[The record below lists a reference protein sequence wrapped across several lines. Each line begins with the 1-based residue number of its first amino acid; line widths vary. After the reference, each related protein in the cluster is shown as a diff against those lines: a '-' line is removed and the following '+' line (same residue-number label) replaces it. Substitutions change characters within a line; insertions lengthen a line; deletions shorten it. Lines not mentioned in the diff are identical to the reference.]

1 MNSSANAMEGPISP
15 LTTIPPDSSGL
26 HCDLEV
32 APEDSTLV
40 PVESLQDTSQTP
52 NSQHRGSNAQSS
64 LALNQTR
71 QNSNTFPLSTHN
83 EVSSQN
89 NDRGPTL
96 GTVEMPNPDTE
107 PSALPAGSI
116 WWKQKPMSARWILT
130 LVLLAVA
137 FLGLI
142 IVIAFYA
149 KFHHRNTQTTETLV
163 ESLQQPD
170 LAFPVADGS
179 LGATVLALATY
190 FTAEGDPKSAQTTK
204 LVYNAGNGTICV
216 RTKSGEDWLNNVQ
229 CVFGANPKPNTPV
242 TILDWLGGPSIYF
255 ITIDNFLSGI
265 DNVPSNDTW
274 KLSILAM
281 ENTPTHPLS
290 QLASVTWLN
299 GTSAWLYYTDIN
311 SQLREYGID
320 DYRDESWRNGST
332 GPLGLTQTGSGI
344 GCSRYLIDGGEVLEV
359 FIQATNAAIHGRV
372 YINSVWTSDFYAVDG
387 TSETI
392 MGGASLTATT
402 VTQPS
407 GIFVFLAYVAS
418 NSFLTV
424 QSRGILNVTQYN
436 AFSVPVN
443 VIQGDGE
450 SETGLGAVGVE
461 GAPKIYF
468 GTGQKILE
476 LSGSAVTATN
486 WTQVDVTSL

>member
-1 MNSSANAMEGPISP
+1 M
-15 LTTIPPDSSGL
+15 
-26 HCDLEV
+26 
-32 APEDSTLV
+32 
-40 PVESLQDTSQTP
+40 
-52 NSQHRGSNAQSS
+52 
-64 LALNQTR
+64 
-71 QNSNTFPLSTHN
+71 
-83 EVSSQN
+83 
-89 NDRGPTL
+89 TL
-96 GTVEMPNPDTE
+96 GSFPFWHWRTH
-107 PSALPAGSI
+107 
-116 WWKQKPMSARWILT
+116 Q
-130 LVLLAVA
+130 
-137 FLGLI
+137 LI
-142 IVIAFYA
+142 
-149 KFHHRNTQTTETLV
+149 H
-163 ESLQQPD
+163 
-170 LAFPVADGS
+170 
-179 LGATVLALATY
+179 
-190 FTAEGDPKSAQTTK
+190 
-204 LVYNAGNGTICV
+204 
-216 RTKSGEDWLNNVQ
+216 
-229 CVFGANPKPNTPV
+229 
-242 TILDWLGGPSIYF
+242 
-255 ITIDNFLSGI
+255 
-265 DNVPSNDTW
+265 
-274 KLSILAM
+274 
-281 ENTPTHPLS
+281 S

-387 TSETI
+387 TPETI
-392 MGGASLTATT
+392 MEGASLTATT

-436 AFSVPVN
+436 AFSAPFN

-450 SETGLGAVGVE
+450 SETGIGAVGVE

>member
-1 MNSSANAMEGPISP
+1 MKRMWTNREG
-15 LTTIPPDSSGL
+15 
-26 HCDLEV
+26 
-32 APEDSTLV
+32 
-40 PVESLQDTSQTP
+40 
-52 NSQHRGSNAQSS
+52 
-64 LALNQTR
+64 
-71 QNSNTFPLSTHN
+71 
-83 EVSSQN
+83 
-89 NDRGPTL
+89 
-96 GTVEMPNPDTE
+96 
-107 PSALPAGSI
+107 
-116 WWKQKPMSARWILT
+116 ARWILI
-130 LVLLAVA
+130 LVPLALA
-137 FLGLI
+137 FLVGLI
-142 IVIAFYA
+142 IVIALYA
-149 KFHHRNTQTTETLV
+149 KSHHSKSQTAENLV
-163 ESLQQPD
+163 EFLQQPNIA
-170 LAFPVADGS
+170 LPIADGS
-179 LGATVLALATY
+179 LGATVLVLATY
-190 FTAEGDPKSAQTTK
+190 FSSAQGDPKSAETK

-255 ITIDNFLSGI
+255 ITTDNFLSGI

-274 KLSILAM
+274 KLSILAT
-281 ENTPTHPLS
+281 ENTPAHPLS

-320 DYRDESWRNGST
+320 DYRDESWRDGST
-332 GPLGLTQTGSGI
+332 GPLGLTQAGSGI

-372 YINSVWTSDFYAVDG
+372 YIDSVWTSDFYAVDG
-387 TSETI
+387 TPETI

-402 VTQPS
+402 VTQPN
-407 GIFVFLAYVAS
+407 GTFVFLAYVAS
-418 NSFLTV
+418 SSFLTV
-424 QSRGILNVTQYN
+424 QSRGILNVTQYS

-450 SETGLGAVGVE
+450 SETGLGAVAVE